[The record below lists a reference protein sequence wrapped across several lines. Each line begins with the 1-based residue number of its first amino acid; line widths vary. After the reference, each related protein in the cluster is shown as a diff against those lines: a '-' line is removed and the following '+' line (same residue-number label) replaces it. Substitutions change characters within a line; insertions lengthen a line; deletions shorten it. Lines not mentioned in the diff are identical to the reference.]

1 MANVVIPENPEFNE
15 ALRIIETKDLVH
27 ADVVN
32 PMFRTLLLNT
42 IYLERRVAKMIER
55 IDTLAI
61 DNTYGGPELS
71 ADANIVDAS
80 AQFSVIRKTSST
92 ASVQTL
98 FQKAIDSL
106 RKGLYSLL
114 IRVKVNSN
122 SNNGGLIEL
131 NVTSGGAILET
142 RTITAN
148 MFEKNFERAGVYQTF
163 GLNVELNDTV
173 TITARLLKNS
183 ANITVSVDYVMLQP
197 AQTAITSL

>member
-42 IYLERRVAKMIER
+42 VYLERRVAKMIER

-80 AQFSVIRKTSST
+80 AQFSVIRKQVPEQEPEQVPEQVP
-92 ASVQTL
+92 VQV
-98 FQKAIDSL
+98 
-106 RKGLYSLL
+106 LL
-114 IRVKVNSN
+114 HPSQVHVH
-122 SNNGGLIEL
+122 E
-131 NVTSGGAILET
+131 E
-142 RTITAN
+142 
-148 MFEKNFERAGVYQTF
+148 
-163 GLNVELNDTV
+163 
-173 TITARLLKNS
+173 
-183 ANITVSVDYVMLQP
+183 
-197 AQTAITSL
+197 

>member
-148 MFEKNFERAGVYQTF
+148 MFERAGIYQTF

>member
-15 ALRIIETKDLVH
+15 ALRIIETEDLVH
-27 ADVVN
+27 ANVVN

-42 IYLERRVAKMIER
+42 IYLERRVAKMTER

-80 AQFSVIRKTSST
+80 AQFSVIRT

-98 FQKAIDSL
+98 FQKAIDGL

-114 IRVKVNSN
+114 IRVKVSSN
-122 SNNGGLIEL
+122 SNNGRLIEL

-148 MFEKNFERAGVYQTF
+148 MFERAGVYQTF

>member
-142 RTITAN
+142 RTITAS
-148 MFEKNFERAGVYQTF
+148 MFERAGVYQTF
-163 GLNVELNDTV
+163 
-173 TITARLLKNS
+173 
-183 ANITVSVDYVMLQP
+183 
-197 AQTAITSL
+197 

>member
-42 IYLERRVAKMIER
+42 IYLERR
-55 IDTLAI
+55 AI

-71 ADANIVDAS
+71 ADASIVDAS
-80 AQFSVIRKTSST
+80 AQFNVIRKTSST

-98 FQKAIDSL
+98 FQKAIDGL

-148 MFEKNFERAGVYQTF
+148 MFERAGVYQTF

>member
-106 RKGLYSLL
+106 RIGLYSWL
-114 IRVKVNSN
+114 IRVKVN
-122 SNNGGLIEL
+122 
-131 NVTSGGAILET
+131 
-142 RTITAN
+142 
-148 MFEKNFERAGVYQTF
+148 
-163 GLNVELNDTV
+163 
-173 TITARLLKNS
+173 
-183 ANITVSVDYVMLQP
+183 
-197 AQTAITSL
+197 

>member
-92 ASVQTL
+92 VIMP
-98 FQKAIDSL
+98 F
-106 RKGLYSLL
+106 
-114 IRVKVNSN
+114 
-122 SNNGGLIEL
+122 
-131 NVTSGGAILET
+131 
-142 RTITAN
+142 
-148 MFEKNFERAGVYQTF
+148 YQTGYLADRIIIEF
-163 GLNVELNDTV
+163 
-173 TITARLLKNS
+173 
-183 ANITVSVDYVMLQP
+183 QP
-197 AQTAITSL
+197 AQDLCSHLFSRNPMHLEMISSILICFPDNCLLPESVISFLTPLFQCIVFVISAVRYLPVHKFFPCPLYCRFEILPDNKGL